1 MIKSAQNIYILYI
14 PNTLKNG
21 ATRKNDFQQQD
32 LTELKTLIETIY
44 RNLVGQFA
52 EFNTLQ
58 SIILNQKTSY
68 HSSDILTGQK
78 PESLVKQFLIEP
90 ILEFLGLKWVIETSV
105 NTSSGIRAPDYTVY
119 TEDPLKPLLYIE
131 AEPFNTNLY
140 KDITDGHKVGLGQV
154 REWLFSRF
162 SRTDH
167 AIATDGFTWVLVSF
181 DPESASFREILNL
194 DLRPVFRKL
203 LTSDSIELTD
213 EINDTFYGF
222 LEIRKDRIANFLN
235 ETTLSIE
242 EEKEQVSNQFY
253 RKYMEFVLGR
263 DAEGN
268 LTAGKSF
275 LNSVILPEN
284 TKQSQKEM
292 FAMITMNRLIFIY
305 FLEDRG
311 LVPLNLLTGRYE
323 EYKKNHLADNF
334 YNTYLKPLFY
344 NVFNLSKENRPNF
357 VKEDPIYSQI
367 PYLNGGLFNYIID
380 NEINYSVEDEGL
392 DLVFNNLFKGISIG
406 LSNEAN
412 VRPEILGFIF
422 EKTINYISGKGN
434 NRQKMLGA
442 YYTPE
447 DVVQFITKKT
457 LDRKV
462 FETMLGVLKR
472 FGWKDKDLTGL
483 DSLEDVLTNLP
494 LNKKQIGAMLNE
506 VEKIRVIDPACGSG
520 HFLTVVLSEFT
531 KIEASLLL
539 GMGITP
545 NYYNIKRKIVTNNL
559 YGVDIDEIGVEIT
572 KLRIWLSIIS
582 EADRKEKDHVD
593 SLPNVD
599 FNIINGNALVGHLR
613 ENIYQGLYPLSFDQ
627 LFYNDLNMIESMI
640 DRDGKIIREKLL
652 NGSPKSCIEAFS
664 ILSRKYQFMSGKK
677 AIVMRS
683 IMRRIKVGVYNIL
696 GSAYLTY
703 LSNLSNKTYSI
714 DELSRKLPFTNP
726 LHWSVDFQEIIEDGG
741 FDIILGNPPYV
752 EDKDIP
758 GERLDVDVVKSLRR
772 SSRKNDLEPLFFKS
786 QSCGNTHAY
795 FIERAIVLLKEG
807 GLLGFIVP
815 VSLVS
820 TDRMGPIRELIH
832 INSDKVEYYNFDD
845 RPGKIFSGIEHC
857 RSTIII
863 EKKGRGTSDIITSK
877 YHRWY
882 SEERPNLFNNL
893 KYLTVKLKKSSE
905 TIPKIGDPIE
915 KKILEKMNIQSNSKK
930 LGDFLSNE
938 GVKIW
943 YHNSPQYWI
952 HAHYDEYVPKVEYY
966 NDFTKDANDG
976 KIILGKPYE
985 VKATSHYKYLELKED
1000 NAAAVSAILNS
1011 SLFYWWFVIKSD
1023 GRDLL
1028 SDHIVSLPINLDVI
1042 EKKVMKS
1049 LKEKGIELMKDYEK
1063 NSNIKV
1069 NIRKGGYAIK
1079 IMEII
1084 PKRSYSKI
1092 SEIDRLVAE
1101 IYNFTDKEA
1110 EFIRDF
1116 DLNFRLGENS
1126 YQENEDIE

>member
-21 ATRKNDFQQQD
+21 PTRKNDFQQQD

-119 TEDPLKPLLYIE
+119 TEGPLKPLLYIE

-344 NVFNLSKENRPNF
+344 NVFNMSKENRPNF

-472 FGWKDKDLTGL
+472 FGWKDKDLKGL

-627 LFYNDLNMIESMI
+627 LFYNDLNIIESMI
-640 DRDGKIIREKLL
+640 DKDGKIIREKLL
-652 NGSPKSCIEAFS
+652 NGSPNSCIEAFS

-832 INSDKVEYYNFDD
+832 KNSDKVEYYNFDD
-845 RPGKIFSGIEHC
+845 RPGKIFSGIEDC
-857 RSTIII
+857 RSTILIA
-863 EKKGRGTSDIITSK
+863 KRGVGSSDIITSR
-877 YHRWY
+877 YQRWY

-893 KYLTVKLKKSSE
+893 QSTNFKLNDASE
-905 TIPKIGDPIE
+905 IIPKIGSSLEREIIE
-915 KKILEKMNIQSNSKK
+915 KMKLQSGSKK
-930 LGDFLSNE
+930 IGDFLLKN

-943 YHNSPQYWI
+943 YHNAPRYWI
-952 HAHYDEYVPKVEYY
+952 HTHLDKFVPKVEYY
-966 NDFTKDANDG
+966 DTYSMDESTG
-976 KIILGKPYE
+976 KIVLGHLKE
-985 VKATSHYKYLELKED
+985 TRVSNHYKCIETPSEYASII
-1000 NAAAVSAILNS
+1000 AALLNS
-1011 SLFYWWFVIKSD
+1011 SLFYWFFVTYSD

-1028 SDHIVSLPINLDVI
+1028 PQHITSFSMDLSSVDKDIVHRLDI
-1042 EKKVMKS
+1042 
-1049 LKEKGIELMKDYEK
+1049 LAAQLMRDYEK
-1063 NSNIKV
+1063 QSNIKI
-1069 NIRKGGYAIK
+1069 NIRQGDYAIRLK
-1079 IMEII
+1079 EII
-1084 PKRSYSKI
+1084 PRHSFGLIKEIDKEISKI
-1092 SEIDRLVAE
+1092 FHL
-1101 IYNFTDKEA
+1101 TDDELK
-1110 EFIRDF
+1110 FIETF
-1116 DLNFRLGENS
+1116 DLKFRLGKAEIS
-1126 YQENEDIE
+1126 STDE